1 MGAGI
6 LPVAIVNKK
15 LYFLFGKESKFDDT
29 QGYSDFGGGTDPGET
44 PIQTAIREGGEE
56 LHGFIGNK
64 NEIRKHLKKN
74 KYYKLSFERYHVF
87 MILVNYDENLPL
99 YYNNHY
105 DFLLKHLPEDLMRSI
120 IFDHHVF
127 EKQHIMWFSEKDLV
141 SKKRLFRNFYRPFLK
156 TYLTKKQDI
165 LHFFKKGKKY
175 NYANKQNKTNKK
187 RIKKNKKTRKNKN
200 KN

>member
-6 LPVAIVNKK
+6 LPVAIVNNK
-15 LYFLFGKESKFDDT
+15 LFFLFGKESKYDDT

-44 PIQTAIREGGEE
+44 PMQTAIREGGEE

-64 NEIRKHLKKN
+64 SDLKKHLKKN

-87 MILVNYDENLPL
+87 MILVDYDENLPV

-105 DFLLKHLPEDLMRSI
+105 DFLLKHFPENLMRSI

-127 EKQHIMWFSEKDLV
+127 EKQHVKWFSERELV
-141 SKKRLFRNFYRPFLK
+141 TKKRMFRSFYRPFLK
-156 TYLTKKQDI
+156 TYLSKKQDI

-175 NYANKQNKTNKK
+175 NY
-187 RIKKNKKTRKNKN
+187 TRKNKSNKKRNVKNNKTRKHKN

>member
-6 LPVAIVNKK
+6 LPVAIINNN
-15 LYFLFGKESKFDDT
+15 LFFLFGKESKYDDT

-44 PIQTAIREGGEE
+44 PMQTAIREGGEE

-64 NEIRKHLKKN
+64 SDLKKHLKKN

-87 MILVNYDENLPL
+87 MILVDYDENLPV

-105 DFLLKHLPEDLMRSI
+105 DFLLKHFPEDLMRSI

-127 EKQHIMWFSEKDLV
+127 EKQHVKWFSERELV
-141 SKKRLFRNFYRPFLK
+141 SKKRMFRSFYRPFLK
-156 TYLTKKQDI
+156 TYLSKKQDI
-165 LHFFKKGKKY
+165 LRFFKKGKKY
-175 NYANKQNKTNKK
+175 NYTRKNKTNKK
-187 RIKKNKKTRKNKN
+187 RNVKNNKTRKHKN